1 MICAL
6 LSAPAVPKMP
16 RSGWL
21 RIGLCP
27 PVLSLFIA
35 TAGSASLAQEAPP
48 GWPAI
53 AALFVE
59 RCVMCH
65 SGEHAAVELHL
76 DSYEGALAGSKN
88 GPVLLPGDVSS
99 SELMR
104 RVRGESQPRMPFL
117 GYPLDADE
125 IALLEYW
132 IEAGLPEGEPA
143 SATKPMPAPALA
155 EELSK

>member
-1 MICAL
+1 MTCAL
-6 LSAPAVPKMP
+6 PSATAVPRMSRRGWRHIGPCPAV
-16 RSGWL
+16 L
-21 RIGLCP
+21 TF
-27 PVLSLFIA
+27 FIA
-35 TAGSASLAQEAPP
+35 IAGSAPLAQEAPP

-76 DSYEGALAGSKN
+76 DSYEGATTGSKN
-88 GPVLLPGDVSS
+88 GPVLIPGDAAS

-104 RVRGESQPRMPFL
+104 RVLGESQPRMPFL
-117 GYPLDADE
+117 GYPLEADE

-132 IEAGLPEGEPA
+132 IEAGLPEGETV
-143 SATKPMPAPALA
+143 SATKTLPAPALA
-155 EELSK
+155 EESNK

>member
-1 MICAL
+1 MTCTFP
-6 LSAPAVPKMP
+6 SAPAVPGMS

-35 TAGSASLAQEAPP
+35 LAGSASLAQEASP

-53 AALFVE
+53 AALLVE

-65 SGEHAAVELHL
+65 SGEDAAVELHL
-76 DSYEGALAGSKN
+76 DSYEGTIAGSKN
-88 GPVLLPGDVSS
+88 GPVLVPGDAAS

-132 IEAGLPEGEPA
+132 IEAGLPEGGTA
-143 SATKPMPAPALA
+143 SATTPMPAPVLA
-155 EELSK
+155 EESNK

>member
-1 MICAL
+1 M
-6 LSAPAVPKMP
+6 
-16 RSGWL
+16 
-21 RIGLCP
+21 GLCP
-27 PVLSLFIA
+27 FVLSLFITVA
-35 TAGSASLAQEAPP
+35 ASASLAQEAPP

-65 SGEHAAVELHL
+65 SGEHAAVGLHL
-76 DSYEGALAGSKN
+76 DSYEGAITGGKN
-88 GPVLLPGDVSS
+88 GPVLVPGDASS

-117 GYPLDADE
+117 GYPLDPDE

-132 IEAGLPEGEPA
+132 IEAGLPEGETA
-143 SATKPMPAPALA
+143 SATPALA
-155 EELSK
+155 DK